1 MELGKQIKKYRKA
14 LSLSQDALAEKIFV
28 SRQTISNWENDKSY
42 PDINSLILLSEVFNT
57 SIDNL
62 VKGDVETM
70 KKEISQFERKRFNEL
85 KNFYAVLLILDIVIP
100 TPLFYFLKS
109 AGVVIWVLISALTI
123 YIAFQLEKEKKK
135 YDIQTYREIVA
146 FLEGKNLNEI
156 EKAKEEGKRLYQKLI
171 AAMASLTVAMLIAI
185 GFNCILR

>member
-171 AAMASLTVAMLIAI
+171 AAIASLTVAMLIAI

>member
-28 SRQTISNWENDKSY
+28 SRQMISNWENDKSY

-171 AAMASLTVAMLIAI
+171 AAIASLTVAMLIAI

>member
-123 YIAFQLEKEKKK
+123 YIVFQLEKEKKK

-171 AAMASLTVAMLIAI
+171 AAIASLTVAMLIAI

>member
-156 EKAKEEGKRLYQKLI
+156 EKAKEERKRLYQKLI
-171 AAMASLTVAMLIAI
+171 AAIASLTVAMLIAI